1 MSILKKKAK
10 IMKSQNILKQ
20 IKHKSVIF
28 LTIASLLVSSLSLIP
43 LVIADETPQIQEDIT
58 VDTAY
63 YMIKHQKKYPDL
75 IILDVRD
82 SIEYKL
88 GHLYEA
94 ILIPLDDI
102 EARISELEGF
112 KNSEIIIYCKSGYRS
127 NLAREILVEYGFAKV
142 YNMLGGILAWID
154 SDYPIW
160 TTSHYITVDEI
171 TYEKFELLIEPLL
184 LYYSGCHSCSE
195 NRECS
200 SQSESISITSE
211 VLEQG
216 EDHKIVL
223 ITYELNGI
231 TYEYIFTYTLLWSYN
246 KITSKVNKSAY
257 FISTE
262 ITSDDFYAQFYQL
275 DCLIYHENYNLTI
288 HTHLDPLNSETY
300 NNSSTSIKYT
310 PANGKAITSMEF
322 VQFNIPVILSQQY
335 DILADIAE
343 EMAEIYKKSEDL
355 DLMELYDGYTNMG
368 EEIRSLSELIK
379 KQLGEYDFQI
389 LESYA
394 VLMDVPVPPN
404 GGGNGGEKGC
414 FGGDPY
420 WDCEWCVILC
430 EVSLVV
436 GCFIGCAP
444 YPPSCVIC
452 LEMMMLVE
460 WLHIGCYAVCVLI
473 ECC

>member
-1 MSILKKKAK
+1 
-10 IMKSQNILKQ
+10 MKSQNILKQ

-28 LTIASLLVSSLSLIP
+28 LTIASLLLSSLSLIP
-43 LVIADETPQIQEDIT
+43 LVIADKQPQIQEDIT

-63 YMIKHQKKYPDL
+63 YMIKHKKKYPDL

-82 SIEYKL
+82 PFEYNI

-112 KNSEIIIYCKSGYRS
+112 KNSEIIIYCKSSYRS
-127 NLAREILVEYGFAKV
+127 NLASEILVEYGFAKV
-142 YNMLGGILAWID
+142 YNMIGGILAWID

-171 TYEKFELLIEPLL
+171 TDEKFEILIEPLL

-246 KITSKVNKSAY
+246 KFTSKFNKSAY

-262 ITSDDFYAQFYQL
+262 ITSDDFYVQFYQL
-275 DCLIYHENYNLTI
+275 DYSIYHENYNLTI
-288 HTHLDPLNSETY
+288 HTQLDPLNSETY
-300 NNSSTSIKYT
+300 NNSFTSIKYVPVNAKT
-310 PANGKAITSMEF
+310 ETSMEIIK
-322 VQFNIPVILSQQY
+322 FNIPLKLSQQY
-335 DILADIAE
+335 FFLAKITKELAKL
-343 EMAEIYKKSEDL
+343 YKKSKDQNL
-355 DLMELYDGYTNMG
+355 KELYYAYTDIKEG
-368 EEIRSLSELIK
+368 IASLSKLVK
-379 KQLGEYDFQI
+379 KQLVEFDFQI
-389 LESYA
+389 LEGDA
-394 VLMDVPVPPN
+394 VLIDYHIPPN
-404 GGGNGGEKGC
+404 GGGGG
-414 FGGDPY
+414 
-420 WDCEWCVILC
+420 
-430 EVSLVV
+430 
-436 GCFIGCAP
+436 
-444 YPPSCVIC
+444 
-452 LEMMMLVE
+452 M
-460 WLHIGCYAVCVLI
+460 
-473 ECC
+473 